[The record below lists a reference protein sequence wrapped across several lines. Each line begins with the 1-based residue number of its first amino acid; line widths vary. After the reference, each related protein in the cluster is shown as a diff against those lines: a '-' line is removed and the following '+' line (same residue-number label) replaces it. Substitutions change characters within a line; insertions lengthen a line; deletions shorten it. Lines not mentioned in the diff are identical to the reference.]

1 MAKVGR
7 TPELSRVRRRWVKE
21 DEVKEPSCTVVVEMW
36 RTFERQQ
43 TSRAFADK
51 GIAAKATGLV
61 ENSKPLRE
69 KVKREQYGK
78 ECAKE
83 MRWLLEVE
91 GGWKL
96 RELM

>member
-21 DEVKEPSCTVVVEMW
+21 DKVKELSCTVVEMW
-36 RTFERQQ
+36 RTFKRQR

-61 ENSKPLRE
+61 ENLKPLRE
-69 KVKREQYGK
+69 R
-78 ECAKE
+78 
-83 MRWLLEVE
+83 R
-91 GGWKL
+91 
-96 RELM
+96 

>member
-7 TPELSRVRRRWVKE
+7 MPELSRVRRRWVKE
-21 DEVKEPSCTVVVEMW
+21 GEVKEPSYIVVEIW

-43 TSRAFADK
+43 TSRAFIDE

-69 KVKREQYGK
+69 R
-78 ECAKE
+78 
-83 MRWLLEVE
+83 R
-91 GGWKL
+91 
-96 RELM
+96 